1 MANTKPDEKFFFYH
15 ASIQVDIPR
24 GCSWRPSKAIITASG
39 EREKISDS
47 RLSLSAKLG
56 QLVKQIYNFNW
67 ENME

>member
-1 MANTKPDEKFFFYH
+1 MANTKPYGKFFFYH
-15 ASIQVDIPR
+15 ASIEVDIPR

-47 RLSLSAKLG
+47 RLFLSAKLG
-56 QLVKQIYNFNW
+56 QLVKPIYNFNW